1 MGKTQVLD
9 GQPTMREWPVRI
21 WGIEEIKQPFAEP
34 VQNWMKE
41 PFATF
46 EFVYAPKR
54 QTCLKSYTYLF
65 GYGNEKIFYMREGWK
80 QPIEVLRS
88 QITSVSTE
96 KELLNAKLTIF
107 YQDGGRQKNLEF
119 SYVPSVYYLYDP
131 FLNWILG
138 LGKKYM
144 PMLAE
149 KENPRPKKLYE
160 ESLAMFNYS
169 IGAYRLG
176 EKFTDYSYR
185 SRQRRNK
192 WMPWK
197 SDLEEWL
204 EVPMERGIFKLH
216 TIGYLAEC
224 SYEIGNQE
232 KE

>member
-34 VQNWMKE
+34 VQNW
-41 PFATF
+41 
-46 EFVYAPKR
+46 
-54 QTCLKSYTYLF
+54 KSYTYLF

-144 PMLAE
+144 PM
-149 KENPRPKKLYE
+149 
-160 ESLAMFNYS
+160 
-169 IGAYRLG
+169 
-176 EKFTDYSYR
+176 FTDYSYR
-185 SRQRRNK
+185 SKQRRNK

-204 EVPMERGIFKLH
+204 EVPMERGIYKLH
-216 TIGYLAEC
+216 TIGYLTEC